1 MVASSKIENVFV
13 IVFCKN
19 AELSYGS
26 TLVFDSIR
34 TGFPDSN
41 IHVIDNGIFDFSVKK
56 SIQNKVKEIDG
67 SFYSDGK
74 VYTHHQLLRTIISK
88 ISGSVAIVDPDIIFW
103 DRMDTTSDSLV
114 SGRKIPIFFD
124 PISEC
129 INHERIH
136 TSLLKISDVEMMSNL
151 IVDIEKKYEDLDLM
165 SPLKYKRFG
174 VWERFDTM
182 SSFCSV
188 YPDFISEFDESELD
202 KYDHLF
208 CGTHLDVVKDKLC
221 IDNSPVEW
229 EREFL
234 NIHKYAKN
242 KQYDKLR
249 GIWKIQN
256 KFFEYY
262 NPEIYAKK

>member
-19 AELSYGS
+19 VELSYGS

-41 IHVIDNGIFDFSVKK
+41 IHVIDNGIFDFSIKQ
-56 SIQNKVKEIDG
+56 SIKNKVKEIDG

-88 ISGSVAIVDPDIIFW
+88 ISGSIAIVDPDIIFW

-124 PISEC
+124 PISKC
-129 INHERIH
+129 INHQRIH
-136 TSLLKISDVEMMSNL
+136 TSLLKISNTEIMINL
-151 IVDIEKKYEDLDLM
+151 IESAEKSYNESDLM
-165 SPLKYKRFG
+165 SPVMLKRLD

-188 YPDFISEFDESELD
+188 YPDFISEFDEIELD

-229 EREFL
+229 EREFS